1 MTNGWSDHKKAEE
14 EILKEREKKAKLN
27 DGGEA
32 LKAYTKN
39 HPLKIEDIFDFGGS
53 SRWDDYAIERINLQ
67 AKHLS
72 IPSNQPNIGNYS
84 VVEREDDMLAIPNLK
99 SNIKIYKHP
108 AANTNYVIGIDATM
122 STDNT
127 SGASGNSKFALLVM
141 EGVHPQSDS
150 EFSPVCTYVERPRD
164 FEVTFDTVIR
174 ILKYYNKYGNAKI
187 AGELN
192 ATGGVL
198 IEKIQRL
205 GMSSTIIAR
214 KDLNK
219 SGWVNTKKPWFYRV
233 DSIVEWQ
240 YTQMNRYFKKY
251 AERVKFIELIQ
262 DAQKGDDANTD
273 ILDAFAAAIWGFGSG
288 DILEGTTNVKKKQE
302 IIGVRYVQLRDGNM
316 GWESYD
322 INTGKA
328 V

>member
-1 MTNGWSDHKKAEE
+1 
-14 EILKEREKKAKLN
+14 
-27 DGGEA
+27 
-32 LKAYTKN
+32 
-39 HPLKIEDIFDFGGS
+39 
-53 SRWDDYAIERINLQ
+53 
-67 AKHLS
+67 
-72 IPSNQPNIGNYS
+72 
-84 VVEREDDMLAIPNLK
+84 
-99 SNIKIYKHP
+99 
-108 AANTNYVIGIDATM
+108 
-122 STDNT
+122 
-127 SGASGNSKFALLVM
+127 
-141 EGVHPQSDS
+141 
-150 EFSPVCTYVERPRD
+150 
-164 FEVTFDTVIR
+164 
-174 ILKYYNKYGNAKI
+174 
-187 AGELN
+187 
-192 ATGGVL
+192 
-198 IEKIQRL
+198 
-205 GMSSTIIAR
+205 MSSTIIAR

-302 IIGVRYVQLRDGNM
+302 VIGVRYVQLRDGNM